1 MRLLC
6 GHVRERQITLC
17 RAVECRQ
24 RSRIPPEEQEDAVS
38 ENSTYNFPF
47 TVIDPAYQ
55 ETGKPAFANGLVWA
69 VHAVPGQDLRPLG
82 QEEVEDLL
90 TPGHELTSQ
99 GWFWLHFDT
108 VHSSARS
115 FVAHLP
121 DLPEDVCGMLAET
134 EYGIALEAADDLIW
148 GALPAF
154 DDALSEDDR
163 EICAWRFAM
172 RPDLL
177 ITTRRN
183 PIPVLGAAYRSL
195 KADHIPPTPAGI
207 IDRALREFTGTVRR
221 QLGQLDD
228 DLDRAEDALLLIEHR
243 SDLGHLG
250 GIVGKVRRRATELR
264 RVVTPIDRVLKDE
277 DLDLPD
283 WAEDELRDRA
293 ERQVHAALDDLIAL
307 QDRAR
312 SLQDELG
319 SNQAEETNR
328 RLYIVSV
335 GTTLMLPATF
345 VTGFFGMNT
354 GGMFLAQGAWGT
366 IEAGFV
372 CFVFMS
378 VTFLFM
384 KFARLL

>member
-1 MRLLC
+1 M
-6 GHVRERQITLC
+6 
-17 RAVECRQ
+17 
-24 RSRIPPEEQEDAVS
+24 S
-38 ENSTYNFPF
+38 ESTAYNFPF
-47 TVIDPAYQ
+47 TVLDPEHQ
-55 ETGKPAFANGLVWA
+55 ETGAPAFANGLVWA
-69 VHAVPGQDLRPLG
+69 VHAVPGQELRTLG
-82 QEEVEDLL
+82 SAEVEALL
-90 TPGHELTSQ
+90 AAGRPVSDD
-99 GWFWLHFDT
+99 GWYWLHFDT
-108 VHSSARS
+108 VHSSARGY
-115 FVAHLP
+115 VAHLP
-121 DLPEDVCGMLAET
+121 DLPEDVCAMLAET
-134 EYGIALEAADDLIW
+134 EYGIALEAFGDLIW

-154 DDALSEDDR
+154 DDALSEEDR

-195 KADHIPPTPAGI
+195 RPDQIPRTPAGI

-221 QLGQLDD
+221 QLGHLDD
-228 DLDRAEDALLLIEHR
+228 ELDRAEDVLLLIEHR

-250 GIVGKVRRRATELR
+250 SIVGKVRRRATELR

-354 GGMFLAQGAWGT
+354 GGMFLAQGSLGT
-366 IEAGFV
+366 VEAGIV

-384 KFARLL
+384 KIARLL

>member
-1 MRLLC
+1 M
-6 GHVRERQITLC
+6 
-17 RAVECRQ
+17 
-24 RSRIPPEEQEDAVS
+24 S
-38 ENSTYNFPF
+38 ENPTYNFPF
-47 TVIDPAYQ
+47 TVLDPAFQ

-69 VHAVPGQDLRPLG
+69 VHAIPGQELRSLG
-82 QEEVEDLL
+82 AGEVEELL
-90 TPGHELTSQ
+90 LPGRVPSSE

-121 DLPEDVCGMLAET
+121 GLPEDVRAMLAET
-134 EYGIALEAADDLIW
+134 EYGIALEAVDDLIW

-154 DDALSEDDR
+154 DDALAEDDR

-195 KADHIPPTPAGI
+195 RPDHIPPTPAGI
-207 IDRALREFTGTVRR
+207 VDRALREFTGTVRR

-228 DLDRAEDALLLIEHR
+228 DLDRAEDVLLLIEHR

-277 DLDLPD
+277 DLDLPE

-372 CFVFMS
+372 CFVFMA

-384 KFARLL
+384 KLARLV

>member
-1 MRLLC
+1 MTD
-6 GHVRERQITLC
+6 GT
-17 RAVECRQ
+17 AY
-24 RSRIPPEEQEDAVS
+24 S
-38 ENSTYNFPF
+38 FPF
-47 TVIDPAYQ
+47 TVLEPTHQDMG
-55 ETGKPAFANGLVWA
+55 TPAFANGLVWA
-69 VHAVPGQDLRPLG
+69 VHAVPGRELRTLSSD
-82 QEEVEDLL
+82 EVEALL
-90 TPGHELTSQ
+90 APDRAISDE
-99 GWFWLHFDT
+99 GWYWLHFDT
-108 VHSSARS
+108 VHSSARNY
-115 FVAHLP
+115 VAHLP
-121 DLPEDVCGMLAET
+121 DLPEDVCAVLAET
-134 EYGIALEAADDLIW
+134 EYGIALEAFGELIW

-154 DDALSEDDR
+154 DDAMAEEDR
-163 EICAWRFAM
+163 ELCAWRFAM
-172 RPDLL
+172 QPDRL

-195 KADHIPPTPAGI
+195 RPDQIPRSPAGI

-228 DLDRAEDALLLIEHR
+228 ELDRAEDVLLLIEHR

-293 ERQVHAALDDLIAL
+293 ERQVHAALDEMIAV

-354 GGMFLAQGAWGT
+354 GGMFLAQGRLGT
-366 IEAGFV
+366 VEAGIV